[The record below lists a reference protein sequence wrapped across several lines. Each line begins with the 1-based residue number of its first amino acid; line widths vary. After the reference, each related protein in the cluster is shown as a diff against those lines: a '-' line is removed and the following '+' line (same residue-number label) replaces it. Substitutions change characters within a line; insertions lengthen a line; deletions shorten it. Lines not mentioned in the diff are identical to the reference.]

1 MGECVTRNSC
11 HSTSEKRGELETERS
26 SPLQNEAIPTV
37 KPNSKHRET
46 KQQNRTVLC
55 CAVLCGKQHS
65 TSVGWRSDQTTVPTL
80 LGLFKPAH
88 CLQQYVARP
97 VESRCQQLQ
106 HNNSRQRPSCCR
118 YSFSLPYFQALIS
131 RLPQESSCLFVPAV
145 LNSGSLRWDWCDQT
159 QKRLGYG

>member
-11 HSTSEKRGELETERS
+11 HSTLEKQGELETERS
-26 SPLQNEAIPTV
+26 STLQNVRSLPSSQTA
-37 KPNSKHRET
+37 KPNRV
-46 KQQNRTVLC
+46 VLC
-55 CAVLCGKQHS
+55 CAESNTAPVWAGEATKQLFQLCSACSNQRTAYS
-65 TSVGWRSDQTTVPTL
+65 NMWPDQL
-80 LGLFKPAH
+80 SHRAN
-88 CLQQYVARP
+88 
-97 VESRCQQLQ
+97 QLQ